1 MIDVLDRV
9 RLSRRH
15 LLATAPAFA
24 LSPLVA
30 RAQATPGA
38 SDDAAGG
45 WTFTDDRGET
55 ISLPEMPT
63 RIVAQTTAAAALWD
77 LGVRPVAI
85 FGPSR
90 NPDGTPDFQTGNI
103 DLDAVEVV
111 GDYGEMDLEQVVAL
125 QAELY
130 VDLTYG
136 GQLWY
141 LGETEEQV
149 RRVVPTLGISMEK
162 ISILDAIRRFE
173 ELAAA
178 LGANLEAPE
187 IKQAKENFAEAEA
200 ALKEAIAAK
209 PGLSVVVVSPTVDN
223 VYVASPR
230 WMVDLHYFHDLG
242 LDIVDHSTEDDNF
255 FALISWEQIGQYSA
269 DIILVDARTSQED
282 LEKVSSIALWN
293 ALPAVQAGQVG
304 KWYAAAPYSYD
315 RLVPIM
321 QELTEM
327 INNAQ
332 ADLV

>member
-1 MIDVLDRV
+1 M
-9 RLSRRH
+9 
-15 LLATAPAFA
+15 
-24 LSPLVA
+24 
-30 RAQATPGA
+30 
-38 SDDAAGG
+38 
-45 WTFTDDRGET
+45 
-55 ISLPEMPT
+55 
-63 RIVAQTTAAAALWD
+63 
-77 LGVRPVAI
+77 
-85 FGPSR
+85 
-90 NPDGTPDFQTGNI
+90 
-103 DLDAVEVV
+103 V